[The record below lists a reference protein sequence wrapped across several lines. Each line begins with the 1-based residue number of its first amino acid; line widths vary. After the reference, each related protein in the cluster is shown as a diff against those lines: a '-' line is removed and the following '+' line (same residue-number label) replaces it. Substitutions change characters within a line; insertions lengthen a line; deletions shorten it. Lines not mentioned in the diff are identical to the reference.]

1 MAKTIN
7 FNYNGTAYVLEFTR
21 ETVVTME
28 KQGFNLDDID
38 SKPMTIIPALF
49 AGAFMAN
56 HKHISKKTI
65 DDIYFKLP
73 NKQELVLRLAEMYR
87 EPIEAMI
94 DETEDVEG
102 NLEWGTSW

>member
-7 FNYNGTAYVLEFTR
+7 FTDNGTPYVLEFTR
-21 ETVVTME
+21 ETVSTME

-38 SKPMTIIPALF
+38 DKPMTLIPALF
-49 AGAFMAN
+49 VGAFLAN
-56 HKHISKKTI
+56 HKHTSRKII
-65 DDIYFKLP
+65 DDIFSRLP
-73 NKQELVLRLAEMYR
+73 HKQELILRLAEMYR

-94 DETEDVEG
+94 EENDDNEG